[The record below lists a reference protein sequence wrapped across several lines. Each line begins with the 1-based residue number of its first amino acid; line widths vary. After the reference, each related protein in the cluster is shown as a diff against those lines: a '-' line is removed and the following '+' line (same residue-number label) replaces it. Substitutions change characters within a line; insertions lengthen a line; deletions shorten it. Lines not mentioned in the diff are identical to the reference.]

1 MKGCID
7 IGIIQA
13 FLDGETSAEE
23 TVMISEHIEDCDP
36 CTLLLAQ
43 AEDES
48 AIVFSALDRDLDTL
62 VPTQRLWSRINES
75 ISEERERAS
84 LWHRA
89 LAMLSLQLSGPSMA
103 AAGVLVVVGMLAVV
117 WSVRS
122 VSDFNDPADLVADAT
137 RPSVPTAAP
146 TRPVATSPGET
157 VRTTVADSEVSSV
170 PVRIPTAERANYSS
184 APERRAPRTTGRPRA
199 MTLQYIPGEETYMR
213 TIADL
218 KESVDT
224 QKDRVLPPS
233 SRIAFERDLAVVND
247 TIDRMQKVVR
257 RDPNNQSAKQL
268 LYSSYQDKIDLL
280 NSVAQRDELM
290 ASLR

>member
-7 IGIIQA
+7 IGIIQS

-23 TVMISEHIEDCDP
+23 TVRISQHIEACDP

-48 AIVFSALDRDLDTL
+48 ALVFAALDRDLDTL

-75 ISEERERAS
+75 ITEEREKTS
-84 LWHRA
+84 WWHQA
-89 LAMLSLQLSGPSMA
+89 AAMLSLQLSGPSMA
-103 AAGVLVVVGMLAVV
+103 AAGVLVIVGMLAVV

-122 VSDFNDPADLVADAT
+122 VSDFDGSGDLVADAG
-137 RPSVPTAAP
+137 RPSVQESAPVTRASIKPSDPVKASEADKEVVSAPVNVPT
-146 TRPVATSPGET
+146 S
-157 VRTTVADSEVSSV
+157 
-170 PVRIPTAERANYSS
+170 ERANYASS
-184 APERRAPRTTGRPRA
+184 ERKISGTVGRPQA
-199 MTLQYIPGEETYMR
+199 MTLRYIPGEETYMR

-218 KESVDT
+218 KESVDV
-224 QKDRVLPPS
+224 QKDRVLPPT

-247 TIDRMQKVVR
+247 TIKRMQKVVR
-257 RDPNNQSAKQL
+257 RNPNNQSAKQL

-280 NSVAQRDELM
+280 NSVAQREELM